1 MSWPLA
7 LGTVKGRLM
16 ASNSSEVA
24 SLSRMYMSPGIKSL
38 STFQGE
44 KESVC
49 WVGVVPAPQAPVHT
63 RHAVARGLD
72 LPGAYGKAPS
82 VLRVPGNKKGAA
94 GKHFTR
100 GAEERTCNKEVFKTT
115 H

>member
-38 STFQGE
+38 STFQG
-44 KESVC
+44 KK
-49 WVGVVPAPQAPVHT
+49 GVHLLSLFLCPRPLFTSHT
-63 RHAVARGLD
+63 WSCQVSICLEPVARLQVRCMCQEM
-72 LPGAYGKAPS
+72 KQQQQ
-82 VLRVPGNKKGAA
+82 GNV
-94 GKHFTR
+94 FTH
-100 GAEERTCNKEVFKTT
+100 GAEERVCNKEVLKITC
-115 H
+115 

>member
-38 STFQGE
+38 STFQG
-44 KESVC
+44 
-49 WVGVVPAPQAPVHT
+49 
-63 RHAVARGLD
+63 
-72 LPGAYGKAPS
+72 
-82 VLRVPGNKKGAA
+82 KKGVHLLSSVAPLPPALFTSHTWSRQVSICLEPAA
-94 GKHFTR
+94 RLQVHCVCHEIKEEQERNAFTH
-100 GAEERTCNKEVFKTT
+100 GAEERVCNKGSP
-115 H
+115 

>member
-38 STFQGE
+38 STFQG
-44 KESVC
+44 KK
-49 WVGVVPAPQAPVHT
+49 GVHPLSQGCSSALDPSSHPTHSRRVSMCLGP
-63 RHAVARGLD
+63 VARFQVHCMCQEIKGEQQGNIFTH
-72 LPGAYGKAPS
+72 GA
-82 VLRVPGNKKGAA
+82 V
-94 GKHFTR
+94 TR
-100 GAEERTCNKEVFKTT
+100 KSLQSLAE
-115 H
+115 